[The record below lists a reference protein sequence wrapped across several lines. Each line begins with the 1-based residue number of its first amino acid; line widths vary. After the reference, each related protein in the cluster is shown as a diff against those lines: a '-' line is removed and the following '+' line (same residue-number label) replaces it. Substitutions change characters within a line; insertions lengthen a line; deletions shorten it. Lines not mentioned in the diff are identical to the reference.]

1 MITRCVLVD
10 YIDQNSASEAD
21 LAQQHTHN
29 EPVDDQHVIN
39 AHQQAYQNNDAG
51 GMSAGNLGAAAAM
64 QVSTATTLL
73 SYLFFNTKLV
83 PPWPIADH

>member
-10 YIDQNSASEAD
+10 YINQSNAFKAD
-21 LAQQHTHN
+21 LAQQNAHN

-64 QVSTATTLL
+64 QVSAAISLL
-73 SYLFFNTKLV
+73 FTYFLTPSRWL
-83 PPWPIADH
+83 IANP